1 MRGLDE
7 PLGAAAFHERY
18 LQQNLRWLAYT
29 RRRKLQLG
37 IEAHRLPGLNS
48 WVTQQRALQ
57 TAPKVNGDDTPVRF
71 T

>member
-1 MRGLDE
+1 MDE
-7 PLGAAAFHERY
+7 PLGGTAYHERH
-18 LQQNLRWLAYT
+18 LRQHERWLAYT

-57 TAPKVNGDDTPVRF
+57 TAPKVNGDHATVRF